1 MELPESLLTVFSA
14 EIERRNGRPIVELPE
29 RELRVGELEVG
40 ESYRIAVLPQPET
53 KTNST
58 RPPSSSR
65 PPAERSHRS
74 RGRRQEATEPPVE
87 EGERCEVEIEDVG
100 EQGDGI
106 ARVGPGYVVFVPDT
120 AIGDRVTV
128 EITQAQ
134 DNFAFAEVVEGE
146 PLSG

>member
-14 EIERRNGRPIVELPE
+14 EIEQRNGKPVVELPE
-29 RELRVGELEVG
+29 RELTVGELEIG

-53 KTNST
+53 SSGETE
-58 RPPSSSR
+58 SSR
-65 PPAERSHRS
+65 RDAR
-74 RGRRQEATEPPVE
+74 RGQQRHQQTAEPPVE

-106 ARVGPGYVVFVPDT
+106 ARVGPGYVVFVPNT
-120 AIGDRVTV
+120 TVGDRVTV

-134 DNFAFAEVVEGE
+134 ENFAFAEVVQGE
-146 PLSG
+146 PLG